1 MTYKGQGPS
10 VVCFSSTNLAGHIA
24 HKNSKEDAVYIFLAK
39 LRIICELAIIYS
51 RIFLGSVGKSHVESG
66 CCFFCLCSCSPT
78 GHDFV
83 TVFVAKLRTSSRLL
97 AWRFN
102 TLQVYDLPGI
112 FVHVYLLQYDIANLL
127 HSFIFVCVH
136 VPLRGTILLRSL
148 SPSCAPLRGCL
159 HGVSTHCRSTTYLAF
174 SMPFSMAI
182 LPVVPMAFN
191 VALKAHVVR

>member
-1 MTYKGQGPS
+1 MQHPVLAVIMTYKGQGPS

-112 FVHVYLLQYDIANLL
+112 FNA
-127 HSFIFVCVH
+127 F
-136 VPLRGTILLRSL
+136 L
-148 SPSCAPLRGCL
+148 SPNVAFFPA
-159 HGVSTHCRSTTYLAF
+159 VSTHCRYLLGIVLIAAMVRCFDSTIF
-174 SMPFSMAI
+174 
-182 LPVVPMAFN
+182 
-191 VALKAHVVR
+191 